1 MSISKNSQCLNV
13 IGICISLAMFLCGQL
28 VESANLLLLAVV
40 AVIGVIV
47 FNSISNLKNGIVI
60 LLYMVSF
67 TTFLI
72 SRPFVNLFI
81 NYDGNCIYFKP
92 LSIIYAAV
100 ISIYIGSGLCKTKAE
115 VSIKDVNVDNG
126 NMGIVSSLSKA
137 IFYAT
142 ILFAWVV
149 TLEKILLVRNLGYIG
164 LYTDYNSTLPSIVH
178 KLSVINETSFF
189 IYLMTFPGKKS
200 TYISFG
206 IYGIG
211 LFLKL
216 LTGVRGDA
224 MTAIMLL
231 ITYTIFRNKVTSVP
245 IFSGVKMK
253 YIFVALAV
261 LLISYM
267 GVYSSIRLGE
277 EGGSLLHGFGEF
289 FLQQGGAIDVLK
301 NTIDHKSQLNYLNSN
316 YTFSPIVNYN
326 SLTRWLGQ
334 TLFGFNFDGSK
345 LHSGNLGNSL
355 TNIMEPAYF
364 NMGGSFGTAYLAEL
378 FLDYSYVGVIIY
390 NLILGFILKKVT
402 TVKLSNWAVGAYYLY
417 IIRSL
422 YFLPRDYALSFLTP
436 VLSITNLILI
446 LVIKFLSDAIYKRK
460 RRMVYENTMVSKYN
474 N

>member
-231 ITYTIFRNKVTSVP
+231 ITYTIFRNKVTNVP

-261 LLISYM
+261 LLISYSGLDRM
-267 GVYSSIRLGE
+267 SATVPPRHVY
-277 EGGSLLHGFGEF
+277 
-289 FLQQGGAIDVLK
+289 
-301 NTIDHKSQLNYLNSN
+301 
-316 YTFSPIVNYN
+316 
-326 SLTRWLGQ
+326 
-334 TLFGFNFDGSK
+334 
-345 LHSGNLGNSL
+345 
-355 TNIMEPAYF
+355 
-364 NMGGSFGTAYLAEL
+364 
-378 FLDYSYVGVIIY
+378 
-390 NLILGFILKKVT
+390 
-402 TVKLSNWAVGAYYLY
+402 
-417 IIRSL
+417 RSAGL
-422 YFLPRDYALSFLTP
+422 
-436 VLSITNLILI
+436 
-446 LVIKFLSDAIYKRK
+446 
-460 RRMVYENTMVSKYN
+460 
-474 N
+474 